1 MANTDDLYKLSF
13 GQHGSSFSDNGSAVT
28 PPSGMVIIAIQFL
41 AENNFTSLV
50 AENADNGKSWGL
62 TAGHTGAGS
71 GAGSVV
77 IDSTNKFPAGI
88 TIFGRWTSATAAA
101 DADGGII
108 CYFGP
113 K

>member
-13 GQHGSSFSDNGSAVT
+13 GQHGCAFQDAGGAIT
-28 PPSGMVIIAIQFL
+28 PPSGMVIVAIQFL
-41 AENNFTSLV
+41 QENNLTALV
-50 AENADNGKSWGL
+50 AENVDNGKSWGL

-71 GAGSVV
+71 GGVV
-77 IDSTNKFPAGI
+77 IDASQKFPAGI
-88 TIFGRWTSATAAA
+88 TIFGRWTSVTAAA

-108 CYFGP
+108 CYFAP